1 MATKLAFPGFEKEN
15 SATFTVDNVTHQFTQ
30 DHKGLT
36 RGFIFAYMGLSRMQ
50 INTCDRAIRA
60 AIMADSTLAPPG
72 NLEETVKFAWDKHNE
87 AVHEARYKLQSSLLN
102 GGSAVEC
109 SGLFQ
114 QRNNQ
119 SGRPEWYREDW
130 LYTQASDDP
139 GFLSSMLQQLLL
151 MEVARIR
158 REAKRDFDKEV
169 KAAGTAALA
178 RGSGKRP
185 ITSTAAALIAGQ
197 PGQGRGRASSSTRSR
212 GASRAR
218 SSNRR
223 SMSSARN
230 STSGL
235 SDGAGDMHLEE
246 ASDTEMMDVKK
257 ELKDQ
262 LVVFVWVNVLDP
274 EAGQATLISS
284 APVRLDS
291 FFNGSEGLTSMTDLA
306 GFRYELKRSCLRKPR
321 LALADLHAGLY
332 STRSDSFWPLKLVD
346 EEVDAEDQ
354 EFEARAVKKQ
364 FAGLFQQFWQEATS
378 TIEVIQVF
386 VAAERAHFELI
397 PKDECSLNRGIP
409 DTRELNFT
417 TKSEASEF
425 DSQNSPL
432 GPPQSKRRRGLRPWD
447 TPGLTSN
454 KDEPLKPPSELAD
467 DDSEFP
473 GSSFNSGENGDGYFE
488 SGSETRDGGDESPKK
503 PVDPDELARDAADL
517 ARRQSMMAGQE
528 EKEDREQGDGI
539 TGDGA
544 ATSTTNTRPRR
555 WINRP
560 PRPPRKSPS
569 LLPSIHEAVKDM
581 DIKLCAHLS
590 SGLVGDDA
598 VDKGEA
604 VVQKVKTLEE
614 VQTAYANYEHRS
626 PALWDAL
633 GTFYGADVTDLS
645 PSSGITMP
653 GWKKSLYIL
662 AYQMYS
668 AGWVLHRLLTGNP
681 FCIIAHDMGL
691 GKTAVA
697 IAVVWTSALMI
708 KKTHLSPAVEPGYLD
723 PTVLTNLEPEM
734 GDKEPRLQEGP
745 TLVVSTPKLTQVWV
759 QEIRQ
764 FLGSRVSIV
773 LAGSKSLT
781 AEAKAF
787 FIGQHNCFEMSTEIV
802 ETSKWYPTPEQLDE
816 RYTSKG
822 LKIPKPFL
830 VTDLLMRNRVQ
841 NPGMPPGPHEDD
853 TEETV
858 QAREKW
864 HKNNPAWVFEGPPPW
879 HNGCSTWMVF
889 TTPECVKRNIYQE
902 HTAFYMRV
910 GDDSNKKPINS
921 AFRLVIVDEF
931 HEHVGLTKEVWFC
944 LANIPENP
952 QYIYIS
958 GTPFNKMHSLV
969 APVIAAEA
977 QYLEVNPEAFKVPL
991 KDVARWIQS
1000 ALESRARDSEQRL
1013 AATQLNAW
1021 GREQRPAIRK
1031 KIRVNGFQKIR
1042 TLTRQVDVEWA
1053 KVNKALK
1060 GELGKRGE
1068 DSDGM
1073 TGLDVSVLGPGQ
1085 LEAIGSLGKLFAE
1098 DTIKFGVDYRHLP
1111 NAETCGPNEGAFAAP
1126 MAPHKTF
1133 EVNVGI
1139 PEAEMEYLMPLWD
1152 ECIQNATIK
1161 STSKDGKFNM
1171 KAFATHMNEMRVNVS
1186 LPCLPRLKEEN
1197 PALAEEL
1204 PDYLVKTA
1212 NALLKDPRSTEL
1224 YQHMNEINKCPL
1236 FVGLRRFLNAIRA
1249 QKNFTGKHPRK
1260 VVIVAFVPFLITV
1273 ANIWMMWKLDQEKN
1287 DAEGS
1292 DDLTAFSDF
1301 EKDIVFVNAQTKDKA
1316 ACFDLFKGTGDD
1328 VYADQPGCLMATATQ
1343 VDSGLS
1349 LTPADVVIALDTGW
1363 IIQMLI
1369 QISGRVRRAEMSQK
1383 APFTEMF
1390 IQNIVNTY
1398 WETTE
1403 LQDTPNEQSN
1413 RAVEAYQDG
1422 NAQHDAAPIQPTLSS
1437 RTESGPQQHT
1447 RSFKATVTQEEEG
1460 DDELEEYIGFEAN
1473 EDHNPTGSFTDWAEI
1488 VSAIQ
1493 TIPAALASEDGDD
1506 DMSIDESLAQ
1516 ALDADGS
1523 QDFPGNTSET
1533 VSHTGSAT
1541 IRPTSGRLSS
1551 TAATEVREAFKD
1563 QFGHGAGVPL
1573 RRCPTQD
1580 TTEATLLNG
1589 FNGKFD
1595 FSFARWIHREN
1606 ISKNGIERL
1615 LKHPGIDDLRN
1626 MLSWKSAEELRRK
1639 MENIPTMAD
1648 IGPWVSKSITV
1659 PSETSAT
1666 GSATYQ
1672 IRYRDPMRAVRFFLG
1687 HARFRDDLC
1696 YAPYRAWSDKEHT
1709 CRRYT
1714 DMPSGDWWWNMQETL
1729 NQEPETAGA
1738 TIVPLIT
1745 ALSSQ
1750 ADESSESSGSDSE
1763 LDPDKRVHD
1772 IKCFAFNHRYMEIN
1786 QSMMVDI
1793 LHQLLKGV
1801 MMHVFAW
1808 TNAFIADQAQNKK
1821 GTRMGQ
1827 GVEAASKGATRH
1839 RRKADK
1845 SKVAKGIVEA
1855 IVDRRFASIPPYPT
1869 LRVFSHMSSVTEWT
1883 GAEQKSIL
1891 RQILPVFVP
1900 LLEEIGTEDAKEAI
1914 RFLRATVDFI
1924 TLAMYESHDTETLR
1938 YFDLALCRMNQH
1950 KEVFRKYR
1958 NPKAE
1963 EDDRHFNFPT

>member
-1 MATKLAFPGFEKEN
+1 
-15 SATFTVDNVTHQFTQ
+15 
-30 DHKGLT
+30 
-36 RGFIFAYMGLSRMQ
+36 
-50 INTCDRAIRA
+50 
-60 AIMADSTLAPPG
+60 
-72 NLEETVKFAWDKHNE
+72 
-87 AVHEARYKLQSSLLN
+87 
-102 GGSAVEC
+102 
-109 SGLFQ
+109 
-114 QRNNQ
+114 
-119 SGRPEWYREDW
+119 
-130 LYTQASDDP
+130 
-139 GFLSSMLQQLLL
+139 MLQQILLL
-151 MEVARIR
+151 QVAQIKKEGR
-158 REAKRDFDKEV
+158 RDFDREV

-178 RGSGKRP
+178 RTSGKP
-185 ITSTAAALIAGQ
+185 SITSTAAALIAGQ
-197 PGQGRGRASSSTRSR
+197 SGQGRGRASSSTRSR

-274 EAGQATLISS
+274 NAGQATLTSS

-306 GFRYELKRSCLRKPR
+306 GFRYELKRSCLLKPR

-432 GPPQSKRRRGLRPWD
+432 DPSNASRPSKKPSNNSLGKRPQVSFSPDRDSPQSKRRRVVRRWD

-454 KDEPLKPPSELAD
+454 KDEPPKPPSELAD

-473 GSSFNSGENGDGYFE
+473 GSSFESGENGEGFFE
-488 SGSETRDGGDESPKK
+488 SGSEAGDGGDESPKK
-503 PVDPDELARDAADL
+503 PVDPDELSRDAADL
-517 ARRQSMMAGQE
+517 ARRQSVMAGQE

-544 ATSTTNTRPRR
+544 AKSTTNTRPR

-569 LLPSIHEAVKDM
+569 LFPSIHTAVEDM

-598 VDKGEA
+598 VDSGEA
-604 VVQKVKTLEE
+604 IVQKVKTLEE

-668 AGWVLHRLLTGNP
+668 AGWVLLRLLTGNP

-708 KKTHLSPAVEPGYLD
+708 KKTHLSPADDELEPGYLD
-723 PTVLTNLEPEM
+723 PTVLTNLEPGM
-734 GDKEPRLQEGP
+734 GDEEPRLQEGP

-764 FLGSRVSIV
+764 FLGSRISIV
-773 LAGSKSLT
+773 LAGSKSLS
-781 AEAKAF
+781 AEERAF
-787 FIGQHNCFEMSTEIV
+787 FIRQHNCFEMSTEIV
-802 ETSKWYPTPEQLDE
+802 ENSKWYPTPEQLDE

-830 VTDLLMRNRVQ
+830 VTDLLMRNWVQ
-841 NPGMPPGPHEDD
+841 NPSMPPDPHGDD
-853 TEETV
+853 TEEIV

-864 HKNNPAWVFEGPPPW
+864 HEDNPAWVFEGPPPW

-910 GDDSNKKPINS
+910 GNDSNKTPINS

-944 LANIPENP
+944 LANIPESP

-977 QYLEVNPEAFKVPL
+977 QYLEVDPEAFGVPS
-991 KDVARWIQS
+991 KDVARWIQA
-1000 ALESRARDSEQRL
+1000 ALNSRASDSEQRL

-1042 TLTRQVDVEWA
+1042 ALTRQVDAEWA

-1073 TGLDVSVLGPGQ
+1073 TGLDVSVLGAGQ
-1085 LEAIGSLGKLFAE
+1085 LQAIGSLGKLFAE

-1111 NAETCGPNEGAFAAP
+1111 NAETCGPDEGAFAAP

-1152 ECIQNATIK
+1152 KCIQNATIK
-1161 STSKDGKFNM
+1161 STSKDDKFNM

-1224 YQHMNEINKCPL
+1224 YQHMDEIDQCPL

-1273 ANIWMMWKLDQEKN
+1273 ANIWMMWKLDQKKN

-1390 IQNIVNTY
+1390 MFVCHHPNI
-1398 WETTE
+1398 
-1403 LQDTPNEQSN
+1403 
-1413 RAVEAYQDG
+1413 
-1422 NAQHDAAPIQPTLSS
+1422 
-1437 RTESGPQQHT
+1437 
-1447 RSFKATVTQEEEG
+1447 
-1460 DDELEEYIGFEAN
+1460 
-1473 EDHNPTGSFTDWAEI
+1473 
-1488 VSAIQ
+1488 
-1493 TIPAALASEDGDD
+1493 
-1506 DMSIDESLAQ
+1506 
-1516 ALDADGS
+1516 
-1523 QDFPGNTSET
+1523 
-1533 VSHTGSAT
+1533 
-1541 IRPTSGRLSS
+1541 RLH
-1551 TAATEVREAFKD
+1551 K
-1563 QFGHGAGVPL
+1563 
-1573 RRCPTQD
+1573 
-1580 TTEATLLNG
+1580 
-1589 FNGKFD
+1589 
-1595 FSFARWIHREN
+1595 W
-1606 ISKNGIERL
+1606 
-1615 LKHPGIDDLRN
+1615 
-1626 MLSWKSAEELRRK
+1626 MLSRILSNESMRKEL
-1639 MENIPTMAD
+1639 AD
-1648 IGPWVSKSITV
+1648 
-1659 PSETSAT
+1659 
-1666 GSATYQ
+1666 
-1672 IRYRDPMRAVRFFLG
+1672 
-1687 HARFRDDLC
+1687 
-1696 YAPYRAWSDKEHT
+1696 
-1709 CRRYT
+1709 
-1714 DMPSGDWWWNMQETL
+1714 
-1729 NQEPETAGA
+1729 
-1738 TIVPLIT
+1738 
-1745 ALSSQ
+1745 
-1750 ADESSESSGSDSE
+1750 
-1763 LDPDKRVHD
+1763 
-1772 IKCFAFNHRYMEIN
+1772 
-1786 QSMMVDI
+1786 
-1793 LHQLLKGV
+1793 
-1801 MMHVFAW
+1801 
-1808 TNAFIADQAQNKK
+1808 
-1821 GTRMGQ
+1821 
-1827 GVEAASKGATRH
+1827 
-1839 RRKADK
+1839 
-1845 SKVAKGIVEA
+1845 
-1855 IVDRRFASIPPYPT
+1855 
-1869 LRVFSHMSSVTEWT
+1869 
-1883 GAEQKSIL
+1883 
-1891 RQILPVFVP
+1891 
-1900 LLEEIGTEDAKEAI
+1900 
-1914 RFLRATVDFI
+1914 
-1924 TLAMYESHDTETLR
+1924 
-1938 YFDLALCRMNQH
+1938 
-1950 KEVFRKYR
+1950 
-1958 NPKAE
+1958 
-1963 EDDRHFNFPT
+1963 